1 MLMLFSSILKQHK
14 RSLITCLLLVL
25 AEKLSSL
32 KDLDWNDFLHQ
43 ACSLLDSTEKNPGTA
58 RYKLN
63 LLSYLC
69 AVAVHK
75 EVASRLI
82 NSQLVNNKALKEEI
96 WFMQHWHC
104 SKNQLHLIIL
114 KQNKTKQKWRKRQ
127 VNYKE
132 KKNNQQNVLNSKSI
146 FLMENSCMCPIITGE
161 LLLIIF
167 TITQ

>member
-96 WFMQHWHC
+96 WFMQHWYC

-114 KQNKTKQKWRKRQ
+114 KQNKTKKKWRKRQ

-132 KKNNQQNVLNSKSI
+132 KKKTSKMYWIPSP
-146 FLMENSCMCPIITGE
+146 FS
-161 LLLIIF
+161 
-167 TITQ
+167 